1 MIFADSRIIK
11 APKLGILEILNFLK
25 LKIPN
30 TATKRTVNL
39 LEKSIYGLLLTFV
52 LTGCVTTAPVSS
64 QTHATENSGQE
75 LPITA
80 TAKIGEEVIELEVAK
95 TPEQQAMGLMFRT
108 DLAKNRGMIFLFS
121 PPRVTRFWMKN
132 TLIPLDMIF
141 LREGV
146 IQSISG
152 SVPPCKGDPCPSY
165 GPFVEIDQVV
175 ELASGRAKELGLQKG
190 DLLKVEF
197 TKTP

>member
-1 MIFADSRIIK
+1 MQQ
-11 APKLGILEILNFLK
+11 
-25 LKIPN
+25 
-30 TATKRTVNL
+30 
-39 LEKSIYGLLLTFV
+39 SIYGLFLAFFLA
-52 LTGCVTTAPVSS
+52 GYVTTASVSS
-64 QTHATENSGQE
+64 QPQAIKNQGQK

-80 TAKIGEEVIELEVAK
+80 MVKVGEEVVELEVAK
-95 TPEQQAMGLMFRT
+95 TPEQQEIGLMFRT
-108 DLAKNRGMIFLFS
+108 DLAKNRGMIFLFF

-141 LREGV
+141 LRQGV
-146 IQSISG
+146 IQSISS
-152 SVPPCKGDPCPSY
+152 SVPPCKRDPCPSY

-190 DLLKVEF
+190 DLFNVEF

>member
-1 MIFADSRIIK
+1 M
-11 APKLGILEILNFLK
+11 
-25 LKIPN
+25 
-30 TATKRTVNL
+30 TVNL
-39 LEKSIYGLLLTFV
+39 LQKSISGLLLTF
-52 LTGCVTTAPVSS
+52 LLAGCVTTAPVSS
-64 QTHATENSGQE
+64 QPQVATNQGQK

-80 TAKIGEEVIELEVAK
+80 TAKIGEEAIELEVAK
-95 TPEQQAMGLMFRT
+95 TPEQQEIGLMFRT

-121 PPRVTRFWMKN
+121 PPRVARFWMKN

-141 LREGV
+141 LRGGV
-146 IQSISG
+146 IQSISA
-152 SVPPCKGDPCPSY
+152 SVPPCKRDPCPSY

>member
-1 MIFADSRIIK
+1 M
-11 APKLGILEILNFLK
+11 
-25 LKIPN
+25 
-30 TATKRTVNL
+30 NL
-39 LEKSIYGLLLTFV
+39 LQKSISGLLLTF
-52 LTGCVTTAPVSS
+52 LIAGCVTTAPVFPKT
-64 QTHATENSGQE
+64 QAIENQGQK

-80 TAKIGEEVIELEVAK
+80 MTKIGQEVIELEVAK
-95 TPEQQAMGLMFRT
+95 TPEQQEIGLMFRT

-141 LREGV
+141 LRGGV
-146 IQSISG
+146 IQSISS
-152 SVPPCKGDPCPSY
+152 SVPPCKRDPCPSY

-175 ELASGRAKELGLQKG
+175 ELVSGRAKELGLKKG
-190 DLLKVEF
+190 DYLSVEF